1 EKILTKV
8 SITSLIAVR
17 CTCKLWNAL
26 SKEFIVG
33 RETSRQ
39 HREFLGFMMASNKI
53 YPFRFD
59 IQGIRKHN
67 SLVDP
72 SMKQVNLIDQVE
84 ISKVFHCDGLLLCFT
99 NDNTKLLVW
108 NPYVGQTRW
117 IRPRKCFKKSD
128 LYAIGY
134 DNKNKV
140 RNYKIL
146 RLSNTGYYSPAVE
159 LEIYDFSSD
168 SWSVLDVIS
177 DCIIYEF
184 KRGVSLKGCS
194 YDIGSGRKTSKR
206 WLLCFDYTMERY
218 GQRLPIPYNI
228 NKYDASLS
236 TVREENLAALYFDLS
251 LLMTLEIWVTNKI
264 EHNAVTWSKFF
275 KVDMMMMNR
284 LRGIMFGLHADI
296 CFADEEN
303 KVAVVITN
311 SRSRSCNQ
319 PKASII
325 GEDGY
330 FKSIKIGERNL
341 NLPIELY
348 PLLVFSPYIP
358 SLKLI
363 KMTMCDDLPHDLIRE
378 KILTNVP
385 ITSLRAVR
393 CTCKLWNA
401 LSKEFILGNETS
413 RQHHEFQGFMMISNK
428 ICPFRVDI
436 QGIISNHNNLVD
448 PSTKK
453 LDLLDQVEV
462 SRVIHCDGLLLCVT
476 NDNSKLLVWNPY
488 LAQTRWIRP
497 RICYGKSDMYA
508 IGYDNNSKVR
518 NYKILRLSTSHYYG
532 LGIELEIYDF
542 SSDLWSFLGV
552 FPDYKINSYHSLVN
566 LAGSTYL
573 LARRFGQHM
582 PPPFS
587 SYYYYTDTV
596 ALSTVREDKL
606 AAHCYGFYQ
615 SFVTLEV
622 WVTNK
627 IEANAVSW
635 SKFLKVDMGSMVPVR
650 DFLCNWKADLVFVDE
665 ENKVAVIIH
674 ESRNYSTKL
683 QLTAYIIREDGYFR
697 SMNIGEVNLN
707 FSRKFEVQHVFS
719 PYHPSL
725 VQINRRSYGG
735 DGCANGHSEPLG
747 RV

>member
-1 EKILTKV
+1 
-8 SITSLIAVR
+8 
-17 CTCKLWNAL
+17 
-26 SKEFIVG
+26 
-33 RETSRQ
+33 
-39 HREFLGFMMASNKI
+39 
-53 YPFRFD
+53 
-59 IQGIRKHN
+59 
-67 SLVDP
+67 
-72 SMKQVNLIDQVE
+72 
-84 ISKVFHCDGLLLCFT
+84 
-99 NDNTKLLVW
+99 
-108 NPYVGQTRW
+108 
-117 IRPRKCFKKSD
+117 
-128 LYAIGY
+128 
-134 DNKNKV
+134 
-140 RNYKIL
+140 
-146 RLSNTGYYSPAVE
+146 
-159 LEIYDFSSD
+159 
-168 SWSVLDVIS
+168 
-177 DCIIYEF
+177 
-184 KRGVSLKGCS
+184 
-194 YDIGSGRKTSKR
+194 
-206 WLLCFDYTMERY
+206 
-218 GQRLPIPYNI
+218 
-228 NKYDASLS
+228 
-236 TVREENLAALYFDLS
+236 
-251 LLMTLEIWVTNKI
+251 
-264 EHNAVTWSKFF
+264 
-275 KVDMMMMNR
+275 
-284 LRGIMFGLHADI
+284 
-296 CFADEEN
+296 
-303 KVAVVITN
+303 
-311 SRSRSCNQ
+311 
-319 PKASII
+319 
-325 GEDGY
+325 
-330 FKSIKIGERNL
+330 
-341 NLPIELY
+341 
-348 PLLVFSPYIP
+348 
-358 SLKLI
+358 
-363 KMTMCDDLPHDLIRE
+363 MTMCDDLPHDLIRE

-573 LARRFGQHM
+573 LARVIRRTTRKKRNHYEYLASWENCLLCFDYTSERFVQHM

-615 SFVTLEV
+615 SFVTLEF

-725 VQINRRSYGG
+725 VQINRRSNGG